1 MVGMAAIIAVINAFY
16 CLTVYADGLARM
28 RNRACKAVAASLV
41 KTFTTCIVAVT
52 GMLSAHHNVTLTAA
66 AVFVIGTI

>member
-1 MVGMAAIIAVINAFY
+1 MVCMAAVIAVVNTFY
-16 CLTVYADGLARM
+16 RLTVYADGLARM
-28 RNRACKAVAASLV
+28 RNRACKTVTASLV
-41 KTFTTCIVAVT
+41 KTFTTCIIAVT